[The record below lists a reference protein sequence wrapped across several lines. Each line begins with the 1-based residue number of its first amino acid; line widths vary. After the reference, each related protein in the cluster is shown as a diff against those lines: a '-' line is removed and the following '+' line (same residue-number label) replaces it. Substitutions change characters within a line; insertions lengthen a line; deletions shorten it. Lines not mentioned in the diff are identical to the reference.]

1 MSQEQPNSDAEPR
14 DSSPRQS
21 SPPSPATGG
30 ERHPLTGHFREA
42 FEQSP
47 TSTVVYDPEGRPIA
61 VNRAFERLWGAS
73 LADVPEGYSVLTD
86 PQLEAAGVL
95 PVLRRAFG
103 LDGARSPEGVG
114 EAVTLPPLRYDIAS
128 AAGHGKTLW
137 TQAHAYPVRGANG
150 LIERVVLSHE
160 DITARRIAELK
171 LRESEERY
179 RKLFESIDDGFCVIE
194 IILDDAGHP
203 VDYRFLETNPAFV
216 KQTGLVDAVGR
227 TARELVPDLEEH
239 WVEVYG
245 RVALTGQA
253 VRFQNGSEPMG
264 GRWFDVYAFRSGAAE
279 DKRVA
284 LLFTDV
290 TAARDATAERER
302 LLAALELERSRL
314 AYVFQHAPAFLA
326 VMRGPDYVF
335 EFVNNAYYQLVGH
348 RELIG
353 RPLYEA
359 LPEFR
364 NQGFEQ
370 LMQRV
375 MQTGETYTGRE
386 QPVLLRRSP
395 EAEPEQR
402 FIDFIYL
409 PFEEGAGAPAGVIAH
424 GTDVTEQVRAR
435 RDVEL
440 ARDRADRL
448 QRLTAALAA
457 TNTPE
462 EVADVVVAEGIQAT
476 GATTAVLA
484 VRERALLGAA
494 DGSEDYVVLLQQEG
508 LPQDLVRQL
517 ARSPITDPGPAAVCL
532 RTGEAFFVSSKEAIV
547 EQFPE
552 VRDRWEELNSAAFAT
567 IPLSVA
573 GATIAAMSFTW
584 TSARPIPAEER
595 DFFLAF
601 AGQAAQA
608 LERARLLAAERA
620 ARAAAETARMAAE
633 RARREADEANEAKSA
648 FLATMSH
655 EIRTPINAQI
665 GYAQLME
672 LGIAGPVT
680 DEQRRYLA
688 RLAATSEH
696 LRGLVD
702 DILDL
707 AKIDAGGMTVA
718 RDLSHT
724 GPLVS
729 SALDLVRPQAN
740 AKGVRLIDARVS
752 DAGESFVGDEH
763 RVRQILANLLSNAV
777 KFTRP
782 GGSVTVSCGT
792 RDDTPADAQLTG
804 GGPWTYIEVAD
815 TGIGIAPEE
824 QARIFE
830 PFHQVDS
837 RHTRQQGGTGLGLA
851 ISRRLARLMGGDQT
865 LVSTPGVGSTFTLWL
880 PAAPERRESV
890 ADRGARARQ
899 SGLASR
905 VHGLAEVGTSLRER
919 AEEVIAAY
927 AARMRA
933 DPAFSRTAFLQRS
946 EVEDHQLTFVV
957 DVAQTLVAIEEAGSS
972 DSDVLRD
979 GSTIQRVV
987 AELHGAMRQRRG
999 WTESQFEREYTIL
1012 KEEMCSVVRR
1022 GAEEDGDVSVALE
1035 VLERMIQRAYAT
1047 GLAALRRATES
1058 YRVNGGPTA

>member
-1 MSQEQPNSDAEPR
+1 MSQEHLSSGAQPPDSMPAEP
-14 DSSPRQS
+14 
-21 SPPSPATGG
+21 PPSTPPAG
-30 ERHPLTGHFREA
+30 ERHALTGHFREA

-47 TSTVVYDPEGRPIA
+47 SSTVVYDTDGRPIA
-61 VNRAFERLWGAS
+61 VNRAFERLWGVR
-73 LADVPEGYSVLTD
+73 LADVPEGYSVLAD

-95 PVLRRAFG
+95 PLLRRAFG
-103 LDGARSPEGVG
+103 LDGARSPEGEG

-128 AAGHGKTLW
+128 AAGRGRTLW

-150 LIERVVLSHE
+150 RIERVVLSHD
-160 DITARRIAELK
+160 DITARRMAELK

-179 RKLFESIDDGFCVIE
+179 RTLFESIDDGFCVIQV
-194 IILDDAGHP
+194 IVDDAGRP

-216 KQTGLVDAVGR
+216 KQTGLMNAVGK
-227 TARELVPDLEEH
+227 TARELVPDLEQH
-239 WVEVYG
+239 WVDAYG

-253 VRFQNGSEPMG
+253 VRFENGSEPMG
-264 GRWFDVYAFRSGAAE
+264 GRWFDVYAFRIGTAE
-279 DKRVA
+279 DRRVA
-284 LLFTDV
+284 VLFTDV
-290 TAARDATAERER
+290 TATRAAARERER
-302 LLAALELERSRL
+302 LLAALELEQSRL
-314 AYVFQHAPAFLA
+314 TYVFEHAPAFLA

-353 RPLYEA
+353 KPLFEA
-359 LPEFR
+359 LPEVR
-364 NQGFEQ
+364 NQGFEE

-375 MQTGETYTGRE
+375 METGETYTGRE
-386 QPVLLRRSP
+386 QSVMLRRSP
-395 EAEPEQR
+395 EAEPEER
-402 FIDFIYL
+402 FIDLVYL
-409 PFEEGAGAPAGVIAH
+409 PVVEDGDVRAGVIAH
-424 GTDVTEQVRAR
+424 GTDVSEQVRAR
-435 RDVEL
+435 REVER

-462 EVADVVVAEGIQAT
+462 EVAEVVVAQGIQAT

-484 VRERALLGAA
+484 VRERVLGGAA
-494 DGSEDYVVLLQQEG
+494 NGNSDDVVLLRQQG
-508 LPQDLVRQL
+508 LPEHLGGTL
-517 ARSPITDPGPAAVCL
+517 ARYPITDQGPAAVCL
-532 RTGEAFFVSSKEAIV
+532 RTGEAFFMSSRESV
-547 EQFPE
+547 LERFPE
-552 VRDRWEELNSAAFAT
+552 VRDRWEALHTVAFAT
-567 IPLSVA
+567 IPLAVA
-573 GATIAAMSFTW
+573 GQPIAAMSFTW
-584 TSARPIPAEER
+584 AFPREIAAEER

-601 AGQAAQA
+601 AAQAAQA
-608 LERARLLAAERA
+608 LERARLLTAERS
-620 ARAAAETARMAAE
+620 ARAAAESARMAAE
-633 RARREADEANEAKSA
+633 RARREADEANQAKSA

-718 RDLSHT
+718 RELSHT
-724 GPLVS
+724 GPLVG

-740 AKGVRLIDARVS
+740 AKGVRLIDAR
-752 DAGESFVGDEH
+752 AGEMGEPFVGDEH

-782 GGSVTVSCGT
+782 GGSVTVRCGMRT
-792 RDDTPADAQLTG
+792 DTPAGAELSG
-804 GGPWTYIEVAD
+804 GGPWIFIEVTD
-815 TGIGIAPEE
+815 TGIGIAAED

-880 PAAPERRESV
+880 PAGPDRRESV
-890 ADRGARARQ
+890 AERGARARQ
-899 SGLASR
+899 GGPSPR
-905 VHGLAEVGTSLRER
+905 VHGLAEVGTVLRER

-927 AARMRA
+927 AARLRA
-933 DPAFSRTAFLQRS
+933 DPAFARASYLQRS

-957 DVAQTLVAIEEAGSS
+957 DIAQTLVAIEESGSS
-972 DSDVLRD
+972 DSDILRD

-999 WTESQFEREYTIL
+999 WTEAQLEREYAIL
-1012 KEEMCSVVRR
+1012 KEEMHSVVRR
-1022 GAEEDGDVSVALE
+1022 RTEADGDLRFALG
-1035 VLERMIQRAYAT
+1035 VLERMIERAYMA
-1047 GLAALRRATES
+1047 GLAALRRAAES
-1058 YRVNGGPTA
+1058 YQVNGGQGA